1 MDPIELLTRYK
12 REQFSDTKV
21 PSERVQGV
29 TIKAKDGVFLP
40 FEYGPRNFIEMR
52 YCA

>member
-1 MDPIELLTRYK
+1 MSLIELHTRYK

-29 TIKAKDGVFLP
+29 TIKAKDSVFVIFKP
-40 FEYGPRNFIEMR
+40 HT
-52 YCA
+52 